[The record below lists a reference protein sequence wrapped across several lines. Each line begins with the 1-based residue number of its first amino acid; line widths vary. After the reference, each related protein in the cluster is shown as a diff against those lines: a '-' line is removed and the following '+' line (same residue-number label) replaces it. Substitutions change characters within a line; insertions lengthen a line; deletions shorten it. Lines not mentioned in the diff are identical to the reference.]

1 MKPAVG
7 TRVVLK
13 REVARPLDGPPFF
26 VVPEG
31 AAGTVSYTTPTLL
44 VVRLDEPVPGSQPW
58 QHEVYW
64 TDGVSCWQDDVEV
77 VPPEK
82 LIA

>member
-13 REVARPLDGPPFF
+13 REVARPLAGPPFF
-26 VVPEG
+26 
-31 AAGTVSYTTPTLL
+31 
-44 VVRLDEPVPGSQPW
+44 DEPLPGSQPW